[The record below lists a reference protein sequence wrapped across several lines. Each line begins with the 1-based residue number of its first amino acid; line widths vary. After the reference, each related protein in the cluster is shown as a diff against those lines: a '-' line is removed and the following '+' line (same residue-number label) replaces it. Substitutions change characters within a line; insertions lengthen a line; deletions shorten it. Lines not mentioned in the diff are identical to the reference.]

1 MDDIRTIM
9 LSIADLDYPF
19 KVKLGGKQ
27 EEFTREAVKQ
37 INDKLNAYRSAYPN
51 LPKERYLAMIAF
63 DFCYR
68 NLELGEMND
77 TVPFMERVKV
87 LTEELED
94 YFRKE

>member
-1 MDDIRTIM
+1 MDDIKTII

-19 KVKLGGKQ
+19 KIKLGGKQ

-37 INDKLNAYRSAYPN
+37 INDKLNAYRSAFPN
-51 LPKERYLAMIAF
+51 LPKERYLVMIAF

-68 NLELGEMND
+68 NLELEEKSD
-77 TVPFMERVKV
+77 TVPFIKRIKA

>member
-1 MDDIRTIM
+1 MDDMRTIM
-9 LSIADLDYPF
+9 LSIADLDYPLQ
-19 KVKLGGKQ
+19 VQLGGKQ

-37 INDKLNAYRSAYPN
+37 INDKLNTYRSAFPN
-51 LPKERYLAMIAF
+51 LPKERYLAMTAF

-68 NLELGEMND
+68 NLELGEMKD